1 MISHFDMRNPLAIY
15 EQFSP
20 LYNISKAGLKSLA
33 KEQADYILESGSS
46 EKAFA
51 FLKKISELIDKVVDG
66 IKDDALEEVR
76 KGNNFA
82 HGVKMSVVGKTT
94 YDYSKDAIWQDLKA
108 KIKDR
113 EEFLKSIPFY
123 LDTFNEE
130 TGEVVRIVQAGKKVS
145 DYIKSEF

>member
-1 MISHFDMRNPLAIY
+1 MSSNPLELY
-15 EQFSP
+15 EKFSQ
-20 LYNISKAGLKSLA
+20 LYNISKAGLKALA
-33 KEQADYILESGSS
+33 REQSDYIIESGSS

-51 FLKKISELIDKVVDG
+51 FLKKISELIDTVTDG

-94 YDYSKDAIWQDLKA
+94 YDYSKDKTWLELRA
-108 KIKDR
+108 KTKDR

-145 DYIKSEF
+145 EYIKTEF

>member
-1 MISHFDMRNPLAIY
+1 MKNPLSIY

-94 YDYSKDAIWQDLKA
+94 YDYSQDKVWQDLKA

>member
-1 MISHFDMRNPLAIY
+1 MKNPLAIY

-94 YDYSKDAIWQDLKA
+94 YDYSQDKTWQDLRA

-130 TGEVVRIVQAGKKVS
+130 TGEVIRIVQAGKKVS

>member
-1 MISHFDMRNPLAIY
+1 MRNPLAIY

-20 LYNISKAGLKSLA
+20 LYDISKAGLKSLA

-66 IKDDALEEVR
+66 IKDDALEKVR

>member
-1 MISHFDMRNPLAIY
+1 MKNPLAIY

-20 LYNISKAGLKSLA
+20 LYDISKVGLKNLA

-94 YDYSKDAIWQDLKA
+94 YDYSQDKVWQDLKA

>member
-1 MISHFDMRNPLAIY
+1 MRNPLAIY

-20 LYNISKAGLKSLA
+20 LYDISKAGLKSLA

-94 YDYSKDAIWQDLKA
+94 YDYSQDKTWQDLKS

-123 LDTFNEE
+123 LDTINEE
-130 TGEVVRIVQAGKKVS
+130 TGEVVRVVQAGKKVS

>member
-1 MISHFDMRNPLAIY
+1 MRNPLAIY

-20 LYNISKAGLKSLA
+20 LYDISKVGLKNLA

-94 YDYSKDAIWQDLKA
+94 YDYSQDKVWQDLKA

>member
-1 MISHFDMRNPLAIY
+1 MRNPLAIY
-15 EQFSP
+15 NDFSP
-20 LYNISKAGLKSLA
+20 LYDISKAELKNLA

-94 YDYSKDAIWQDLKA
+94 YDYSQDKVWQDLKA

>member
-1 MISHFDMRNPLAIY
+1 MRNPLAIY

-20 LYNISKAGLKSLA
+20 LYDISKAGLKSLA

-94 YDYSKDAIWQDLKA
+94 YDYSQDAIWQDLKA

-113 EEFLKSIPFY
+113 EEFLKSVPFY

-130 TGEVVRIVQAGKKVS
+130 TGEVVRVVQAGKKVT

>member
-1 MISHFDMRNPLAIY
+1 MRNPLAIY

-20 LYNISKAGLKSLA
+20 LYDISKAGLKSLA

-76 KGNNFA
+76 KGHNFA

-94 YDYSKDAIWQDLKA
+94 YDYSQDPTWQDLKA

>member
-1 MISHFDMRNPLAIY
+1 MRNPLSIY

-20 LYNISKAGLKSLA
+20 LYDISKVGLKNLA

-94 YDYSKDAIWQDLKA
+94 YDYSQDKVWQDLKA

>member
-1 MISHFDMRNPLAIY
+1 
-15 EQFSP
+15 
-20 LYNISKAGLKSLA
+20 
-33 KEQADYILESGSS
+33 
-46 EKAFA
+46 
-51 FLKKISELIDKVVDG
+51 V
-66 IKDDALEEVR
+66 
-76 KGNNFA
+76 
-82 HGVKMSVVGKTT
+82 
-94 YDYSKDAIWQDLKA
+94 WQDLKA